1 MTTTR
6 SKRRTGIVKYLGNV
20 LDETKDLVDDM
31 LDRARDVEHDMRD
44 TVRRAVETDD
54 EDAETRDDEL
64 AELRRTVLL
73 LTQKVEELSALQ
85 RAEREPKDSE
95 NQRKEAKP

>member
-1 MTTTR
+1 M
-6 SKRRTGIVKYLGNV
+6 VKYLGNV

-44 TVRRAVETDD
+44 TVRRAVEIEDD
-54 EDAETRDDEL
+54 EDTDTRDDEL
-64 AELRRTVLL
+64 AELRTAVLR

-85 RAEREPKDSE
+85 RAGRERDDADNREE
-95 NQRKEAKP
+95 GAKS